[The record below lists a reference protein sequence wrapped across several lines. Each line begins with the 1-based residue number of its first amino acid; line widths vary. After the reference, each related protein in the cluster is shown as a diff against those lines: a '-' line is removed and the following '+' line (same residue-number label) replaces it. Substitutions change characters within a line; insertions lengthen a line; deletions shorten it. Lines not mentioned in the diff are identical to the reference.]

1 VPEASVADVGWPA
14 VPEASV
20 VGWAPVPEASVA
32 DVGWPAVPEAVAADA
47 GWPAVSE
54 PSVTE
59 QTWSTVS
66 GSTWPA
72 APAPSVVEASAAAPV
87 ATLRLMG
94 GAGKVELRSDPS
106 LPDLYRASYEP
117 TTPEVVL
124 EGDRATVRYAIHR
137 LLGRF
142 STAEETTSRFALS
155 TTKPWDISAPDGV
168 SSLDADLASARV
180 TSFRVGHGGG
190 TVRLRLGRPQGT
202 VPVAVGG
209 GAREVI
215 VFRPEGVMVRVAT
228 QGEVTRVIIDSGRP
242 IGPLSG
248 NTTVEPP
255 GYALS
260 EDRYDISVGGGCES
274 VLVTTEPAI
283 SA

>member
-1 VPEASVADVGWPA
+1 
-14 VPEASV
+14 
-20 VGWAPVPEASVA
+20 
-32 DVGWPAVPEAVAADA
+32 
-47 GWPAVSE
+47 
-54 PSVTE
+54 
-59 QTWSTVS
+59 
-66 GSTWPA
+66 
-72 APAPSVVEASAAAPV
+72 
-87 ATLRLMG
+87 MG
-94 GAGKVELRSDPS
+94 GAGKVEMRSDPS
-106 LPDLYRASYEP
+106 LSDLYRASYEP

-142 STAEETTSRFALS
+142 STAEETTSRFELS

-168 SSLDADLASARV
+168 SSLDADLASAHV

-283 SA
+283 GG